1 VTLNPARCG
10 ASPFT
15 RLTTNPDCTSRFSTL
30 HSAHLPVRGQPP
42 LGGATLPATIGRAVD
57 TLEEMVAVEE
67 VVPAPSEEDPVHAA
81 RVAEASMSQPGK
93 SFIGI
98 KDRAGPQA
106 SRLLI
111 MNAST
116 GGRMSTIR
124 RIRQGA
130 TAALMVASLGA
141 CAGNQ
146 LGNILGSVL
155 GGGAQSG
162 QQSGQLSGTIRGVD
176 SRSQQISIQQSNGQ
190 TVPVSYDNQTQVVYQ
205 NQKYSPTALEYGDQ
219 VTARV
224 QANGNSY
231 YTDYVQVD
239 QSVTGGANG
248 SSSNVQL
255 LQGTVRQVDRRS
267 GVFTVDVSNNSTL
280 TVTLPNNLS
289 SNDTNTFN
297 NLRSGQYIRFYG
309 TYLSNGQVQLRQFN

>member
-1 VTLNPARCG
+1 
-10 ASPFT
+10 
-15 RLTTNPDCTSRFSTL
+15 
-30 HSAHLPVRGQPP
+30 
-42 LGGATLPATIGRAVD
+42 
-57 TLEEMVAVEE
+57 
-67 VVPAPSEEDPVHAA
+67 
-81 RVAEASMSQPGK
+81 
-93 SFIGI
+93 
-98 KDRAGPQA
+98 
-106 SRLLI
+106 
-111 MNAST
+111 
-116 GGRMSTIR
+116 MSTIQ

-130 TAALMVASLGA
+130 AAALMLASLGA
-141 CAGNQ
+141 CAGG
-146 LGNILGSVL
+146 LGNILGGVL

-219 VTARV
+219 VTARI

-239 QSVTGGANG
+239 QSVTGSANG

-255 LQGTVRQVDRRS
+255 LQGTVRQVDRRN
-267 GVFTVDVSNNSTL
+267 GVFTIDVSNRNTV

-289 SNDTNTFN
+289 SNDMNTFN
-297 NLRSGQYIRFYG
+297 NLRSGQFIRFYG
-309 TYLSNGQVQLRQFN
+309 TYLNNSQVQLRQFN

>member
-1 VTLNPARCG
+1 M
-10 ASPFT
+10 
-15 RLTTNPDCTSRFSTL
+15 STL
-30 HSAHLPVRGQPP
+30 Q
-42 LGGATLPATIGRAVD
+42 
-57 TLEEMVAVEE
+57 
-67 VVPAPSEEDPVHAA
+67 
-81 RVAEASMSQPGK
+81 
-93 SFIGI
+93 
-98 KDRAGPQA
+98 
-106 SRLLI
+106 
-111 MNAST
+111 
-116 GGRMSTIR
+116 

-141 CAGNQ
+141 CAGN

-239 QSVTGGANG
+239 QSVTGSANG

-255 LQGTVRQVDRRS
+255 LQGTVRQVDRRN
-267 GVFTVDVSNNSTL
+267 GVFTIDVSNNNTL
-280 TVTLPNNLS
+280 TVMLPNNLTT
-289 SNDTNTFN
+289 NDANTFN
-297 NLRSGQYIRFYG
+297 NLRSGQFVRFYG
-309 TYLSNGQVQLRQFN
+309 TYLNNSQVQLRQFN